1 MATWKD
7 IDLSFMLQG
16 NSTAVNC
23 RTKEGF
29 NALAQAIYRRFPV
42 YKEQLQEYVKFYKE
56 YNNGEGMALCVELI
70 GRNRLSLGYCTA
82 EWYKEN
88 RYEVIELSDITCRT
102 KDLGIFDT
110 GHIDM
115 NAALAALF

>member
-1 MATWKD
+1 MATWRD
-7 IDLSFMLQG
+7 IDLSFMAHG
-16 NSTAVNC
+16 DSIAVNC

-29 NALAQAIYRRFPV
+29 SALAQAIYRRFPA
-42 YKEQLQEYVKFYKE
+42 YKEPLQDYVRFYKE
-56 YNNGEGMALCVELI
+56 YNNGKGMALRVKLI

-88 RYEVIELSDITCRT
+88 KYEVIELSDITCRT
-102 KDLGIFDT
+102 KDLGVFDT
-110 GHIDM
+110 GHMDI